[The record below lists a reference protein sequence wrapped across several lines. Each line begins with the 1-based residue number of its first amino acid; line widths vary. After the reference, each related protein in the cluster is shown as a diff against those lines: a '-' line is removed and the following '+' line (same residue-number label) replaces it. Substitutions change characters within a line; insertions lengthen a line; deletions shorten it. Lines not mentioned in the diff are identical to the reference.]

1 MSAVAIGSTAG
12 RRSLLPLWLMV
23 AVFALPVVAGW
34 VLYLNPELLPAR
46 RVNRGELID
55 PVRAWPPEPALV
67 RADGTVFD
75 LVSLRGRWVLLTATR
90 APCDDRCVARLAEL
104 RQIRLALGEGG
115 LAVERLL
122 ILAGDAPGAAPSADD
137 LAGAE
142 LARVGGESVPP
153 LATLL
158 GPGQDIWD
166 RVYIVDPLGNLMMR
180 YAVDAPAKDVLKD
193 MERLLKASR
202 NWVKGAGYGHR

>member
-12 RRSLLPLWLMV
+12 RRSLWPLWLMV
-23 AVFALPVVAGW
+23 AVFALPVVTGW

-46 RVNRGELID
+46 RINHGELIE
-55 PVRAWPPEPALV
+55 PVRAWPPTLPLA
-67 RADGTVFD
+67 RGDGTAFD
-75 LVSLRGRWVLLTATR
+75 IASLRGRWVLLTAAR

-122 ILAGDAPGAAPSADD
+122 ILARDVRDGAPAADA

-142 LARVGGESVPP
+142 LAHGGVEALPEL
-153 LATLL
+153 LALL
-158 GPGQDIWD
+158 GPGEDIWD

-180 YAVDAPAKDVLKD
+180 YAANAPARDVLKD
-193 MERLLKASR
+193 TERLLKASR